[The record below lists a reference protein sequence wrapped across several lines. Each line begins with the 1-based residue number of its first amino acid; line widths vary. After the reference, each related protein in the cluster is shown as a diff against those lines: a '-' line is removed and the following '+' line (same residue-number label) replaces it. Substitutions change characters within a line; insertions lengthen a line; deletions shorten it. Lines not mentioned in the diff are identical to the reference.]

1 MFLVKL
7 KFMKKNNL
15 SGFSIIEVAVSITLF
30 TILAPSIYMM
40 ISYLLASSNSISV
53 NYLDELAYRSYL
65 ERQVI
70 LSKRIELSK
79 TFDNI
84 KLLNRS
90 QKISLNIQ
98 KTPNN
103 KIFLISIKPSNKSL
117 PLLKTYIR
125 DK

>member
-53 NYLDELAYRSYL
+53 NYLDELVYRSYL

-70 LSKRIELSK
+70 LSKGIDASK

-103 KIFLISIKPSNKSL
+103 KIFLISIKPSNKFL
-117 PLLKTYIR
+117 PLLKAYIR

>member
-1 MFLVKL
+1 
-7 KFMKKNNL
+7 MKKNNL

-53 NYLDELAYRSYL
+53 NYLDELVYRSYL
-65 ERQVI
+65 EKQVI
-70 LSKRIELSK
+70 LSKRIVTSK

-117 PLLKTYIR
+117 PLLKTYTR

>member
-53 NYLDELAYRSYL
+53 NYLDELVYRSYL

-70 LSKRIELSK
+70 LSKRIEVSK

>member
-1 MFLVKL
+1 MD
-7 KFMKKNNL
+7 KFYL
-15 SGFSIIEVAVSITLF
+15 IITSVLLLF
-30 TILAPSIYMM
+30 VRSIYAE
-40 ISYLLASSNSISV
+40 SYPEKWWEEFPREEAHYWEILPQDA
-53 NYLDELAYRSYL
+53 EHG
-65 ERQVI
+65 EVI

-117 PLLKTYIR
+117 PLLKAYIR
-125 DK
+125 DN

>member
-1 MFLVKL
+1 
-7 KFMKKNNL
+7 MKKNNL

-53 NYLDELAYRSYL
+53 NYLDELVYRSYL

-70 LSKRIELSK
+70 LSKRIEVSK

-117 PLLKTYIR
+117 PFLKAYIL
-125 DK
+125 DN